1 MIYLASKIPLA
12 LLLTSTVLSVV
23 PRPADA
29 GNDLLLPDF
38 GDSSGTLISPREEQ
52 ELGEAFFRSL
62 HSRLTISQD
71 PEAQEYIDTLGKR
84 LAANSDAPHQPFH
97 FFVVIDPEINAF
109 AGPGGYIGVNSGLIL
124 TTESENELASVMA
137 HEIAHVTQ
145 RHLYRAFEAAGRLS
159 IPTAAATLAA
169 ILIGSQIPELGKA
182 ALIAAQAANVQ
193 YQIDFTRENEAEADR
208 VGMQTLAKGDFDPRS
223 MPLFFE
229 RMQQSSRFYG
239 KGPPEFLRTHPVTV
253 SRIADTRNRAEQY
266 PYRQFPDSFA
276 YRLIKAKLRVTTSPR
291 PAEAL
296 KFFQAMAGQGT
307 DQQRAAALY
316 GVGMSHLANLDLTQA
331 KEVFKR
337 LIEQYPEQSQFI
349 VALAKAERESKN
361 DAEAVNLLL
370 LAEAKRRFPGSF
382 AVTLEYIQALL
393 ETGKPDAARE
403 LLVDL
408 KANGHTSPDIYKLLA
423 QANGALGKNAEM
435 HRYMA
440 EYHYLTGDTK
450 AAITQAKLGQEAA
463 RGDYHLS
470 ALLEE
475 RLKRFQTE
483 EEERRKEK

>member
-12 LLLTSTVLSVV
+12 VLLTSVVLSAI
-23 PRPADA
+23 PRAVAA

-71 PEAQEYIDTLGKR
+71 PEVQEYIDTLGKR

-97 FFVVIDPEINAF
+97 FFVVIDHEINAF
-109 AGPGGYIGVNSGLIL
+109 AGPGGYIGVNSGLML

-193 YQIDFTRENEAEADR
+193 YQIDFTRENEEEADR

-223 MPLFFE
+223 MPIFFE
-229 RMQQSSRFYG
+229 RMQQSSRFYS

-276 YRLIKAKLRVTTSPR
+276 YRLIQAKLRVMTSPR

-296 KFFQAMAGQGT
+296 KFFQAMTGQGT

-316 GVGMSHLANLDLTQA
+316 GVGMSHLANLDLAQA
-331 KEVFKR
+331 EEVFKK
-337 LIEQYPEQSQFI
+337 LIEQSPEQSQFI
-349 VALAKAERESKN
+349 VALAKAELESKN
-361 DAEAVNLLL
+361 DAEAVNLL
-370 LAEAKRRFPGSF
+370 ADARRRFPGSE
-382 AVTLEYIQALL
+382 AVALEYIQALL
-393 ETGKPDAARE
+393 DAGIPAAARE
-403 LLVDL
+403 LLAEMRTPSHSSA
-408 KANGHTSPDIYKLLA
+408 KINKLLA
-423 QANGALGKNAEM
+423 HANGALGKRAEM

-450 AAITQAKLGQEAA
+450 AALTQAKLGQEAA
-463 RGDYHLS
+463 RGDYYLS